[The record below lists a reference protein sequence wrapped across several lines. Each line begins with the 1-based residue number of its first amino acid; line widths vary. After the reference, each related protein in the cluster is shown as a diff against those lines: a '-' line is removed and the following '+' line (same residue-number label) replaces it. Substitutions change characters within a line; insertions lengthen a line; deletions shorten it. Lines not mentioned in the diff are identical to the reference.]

1 MAWVYILQTKSG
13 NFYIGSTTNIRE
25 RLEHHLG
32 GYTPSTKSLGAE
44 KILLQQECKTLKD
57 ARWVEQRIKKL
68 KRKDYIEK
76 IIKDGYIKLTPPS
89 LSW

>member
-13 NFYIGSTTNIRE
+13 KYYVGSTTNIKD
-25 RLEHHLG
+25 RLEHHMG

-44 KILLQQECKTLKD
+44 KLLFKQEYKTLLE
-57 ARWVEQRIKKL
+57 ARSIEKKVKNL

-76 IIKDGYIKLTPPS
+76 ILKDGYIRMTP
-89 LSW
+89 